1 MSPPRPYR
9 RLWDE
14 GLNEHWFASMRHAKH
29 LIEDWRIEYNTER
42 PHSSLE
48 YLSPVQF
55 AQAHEAKELLTSGS
69 NGASY

>member
-1 MSPPRPYR
+1 
-9 RLWDE
+9 
-14 GLNEHWFASMRHAKH
+14 MRHAKH